1 MKRIYTVILILICLL
16 FTSFTPINFNKHN
29 VYEITK
35 ELSSDKYRGRL
46 AGDKGN
52 KLAEDY
58 IISQFKKNG
67 LKPLYK
73 DFRQSFEV
81 FVPLI
86 EGECTLR
93 VFDSE
98 KKKIKEYKYGEDFK
112 EIISGQ
118 SQGGR
123 IYAKLDDKTIK
134 FESRIT
140 GESLGNYEYDK
151 RLMKDGVKAVIYSFD
166 RMMRFRS
173 PYKEQV
179 EYKEGLI
186 KISVQTQVLK
196 ELEEFKRQGY
206 YIEIQSPVNYK
217 KVKVSNI
224 IGIKEGKD
232 KTLPPIIFS
241 AHLDHVGFDADGVI
255 YSGALDNASGIA
267 MLIEISRALKNT
279 SYDRDIIFA
288 AFNAEEEGL
297 IGSSYFVKNSG
308 LNLKDSEVI
317 NFDMVGSKE
326 DVPLSILTSGNR
338 SVFSRS
344 LVELLKEKIKCK
356 NIYQDNSDHAP
367 FCYENINAVTF
378 IHDDTSKIHTPK
390 DTIDNI
396 DIDRFENVFNAINI
410 YLESRTKL
418 VYNPVV
424 NQFSFTSVILGYIVA
439 LIILESIC
447 FIASKRE

>member
-1 MKRIYTVILILICLL
+1 MKRVYVVVLIFLCLL
-16 FTSFTPINFNKHN
+16 FTSFTPIKFNKQN

-81 FVPLI
+81 YVPLI
-86 EGECTLR
+86 EGQCTLK

-98 KKKIKEYKYGEDFK
+98 KRLIKQYKYGEDFK

-123 IYAKLDDKTIK
+123 VFSKLDDNSIR

-140 GESLGNYEYDK
+140 SESLGSYEYDK
-151 RLMKDGVKAVIYSFD
+151 RLMKDGVKAVVYSFD

-173 PYKEQV
+173 PYKEQID
-179 EYKEGLI
+179 YKEGLI
-186 KISVQTQVLK
+186 KISVQTNFLK
-196 ELEEFKRQGY
+196 ELELFKKQGY

-217 KVKVSNI
+217 KVKVNNI
-224 IGIKEGKD
+224 VGIKEGKD
-232 KTLPPIIFS
+232 KNLPPIIFS
-241 AHLDHVGFDADGVI
+241 AHFDHVGFDADGVV
-255 YSGALDNASGIA
+255 YSGALDNASGVA
-267 MLIEISRALKNT
+267 LLIEISRALKNT

-288 AFNAEEEGL
+288 AFNGEEEGL

-308 LNLKDSEVI
+308 LDLKDAEVI
-317 NFDMVGSKE
+317 NFDMVGSKQ
-326 DVPLSILTSGNR
+326 DVPLSILSSNSR
-338 SVFSRS
+338 SVFSKS
-344 LVELLKEKIKCK
+344 MVELLKNKIKCK

-367 FCYENINAVTF
+367 FCYQNINAVTF

-390 DTIDNI
+390 DTIENV
-396 DIDRFENVFNAINI
+396 DIDRFEVIFNAVNI

-418 VYNPVV
+418 VYNPKVD
-424 NQFSFTSVILGYIVA
+424 QFSFTSILLGYIAA
-439 LIILESIC
+439 LIILESVC
-447 FIASKRE
+447 FVISKRE